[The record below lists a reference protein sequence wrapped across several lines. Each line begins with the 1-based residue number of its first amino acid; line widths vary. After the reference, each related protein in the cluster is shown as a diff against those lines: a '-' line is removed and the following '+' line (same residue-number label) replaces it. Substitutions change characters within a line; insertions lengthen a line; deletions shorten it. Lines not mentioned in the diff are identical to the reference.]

1 MATPKNFTF
10 MSTCTEEYSDLC
22 GATFALPVPN
32 MDFCHLTRGAID
44 TNPRELSCLS
54 ATGLPA

>member
-1 MATPKNFTF
+1 

-22 GATFALPVPN
+22 GAKLALPIPN
-32 MDFCHLTRGAID
+32 TDFCHLTRGAIA
-44 TNPRELSCLS
+44 TNPSKLSCLS